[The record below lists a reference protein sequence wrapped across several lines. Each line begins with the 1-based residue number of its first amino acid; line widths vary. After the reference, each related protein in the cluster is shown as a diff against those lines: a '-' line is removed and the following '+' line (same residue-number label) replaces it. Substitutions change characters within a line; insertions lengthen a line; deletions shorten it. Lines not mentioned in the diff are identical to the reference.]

1 MWIYYTMKY
10 AIRWYCSIVQLH
22 VFQWVYHCFAGGST
36 CLVCWLCSLPGK
48 SEDPPLPSG
57 NGGGRTEVNKWFVFL
72 PLWCFFLYGFG
83 VKLKN
88 TYYTG
93 AKEINRVA
101 STNFQN
107 EQFSLQSVLYQIEQA
122 WKILKQFP
130 KLFRPWRHHG
140 PTNWWSS
147 RSNICIKRADMD
159 TFSSFTRTHL
169 FIYIY
174 IYIQICVY
182 WQKDMNR
189 MNHDKSIGSPD
200 FASISPKTPDW
211 KFNESK
217 IEPLE
222 GSSHNKQLGCQ
233 TPLVLSKHKV
243 KVGPTPYVTYGDI
256 KFECAKTNYWHK
268 YRITNY
274 YGFCIWI
281 IYFLV

>member
-174 IYIQICVY
+174 IFKFVYI
-182 WQKDMNR
+182 
-189 MNHDKSIGSPD
+189 DKKIWIGWIMINPLVRR
-200 FASISPKTPDW
+200 ISPPSLQKHPTENSTNQRLNRW
-211 KFNESK
+211 KAHLTTNNWGARLLSY
-217 IEPLE
+217 
-222 GSSHNKQLGCQ
+222 CQ
-233 TPLVLSKHKV
+233 NT
-243 KVGPTPYVTYGDI
+243 
-256 KFECAKTNYWHK
+256 
-268 YRITNY
+268 R
-274 YGFCIWI
+274 
-281 IYFLV
+281 